1 MENKKS
7 TLNALKVVFIVVG
20 AVVTIGSLA
29 IVAYKLFKKYFKVTF
44 ECEGE
49 DCCDDCFC
57 EDEAI
62 EPICC
67 CEGEDE
73 CACDCKCEEECTCGC
88 ECDCSE
94 EA

>member
-7 TLNALKVVFIVVG
+7 TFDALKVVFIVVG
-20 AVVTIGSLA
+20 AVVTIGTLA
-29 IVAYKLFKKYFKVTF
+29 ILAYKLFKKHFKVTF
-44 ECEGE
+44 ECDGE
-49 DCCDDCFC
+49 NFCDDCFP
-57 EDEAI
+57 EDEVL

-73 CACDCKCEEECTCGC
+73 CAGEDECTCDC